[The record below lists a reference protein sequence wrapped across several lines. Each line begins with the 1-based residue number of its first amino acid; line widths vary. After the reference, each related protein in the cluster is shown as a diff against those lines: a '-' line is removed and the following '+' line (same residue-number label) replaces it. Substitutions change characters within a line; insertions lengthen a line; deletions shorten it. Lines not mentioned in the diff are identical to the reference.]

1 MVGQSP
7 RIQRVTIEYENG
19 LTMVYE
25 DAALDQWVQVYYEGL
40 TARALL
46 AQQNQA
52 QAQAGQAEMPSN
64 VRNLR
69 DALRQA
75 DPE

>member
-1 MVGQSP
+1 
-7 RIQRVTIEYENG
+7 
-19 LTMVYE
+19 MVYQ

-40 TARALL
+40 NARAMIL
-46 AQQNQA
+46 AQQA
-52 QAQAGQAEMPSN
+52 QAQAQASQAEMPSN

-69 DALRQA
+69 DAMRTQA